1 MAEEMIAVQKI
12 ATFLRYLSKW
22 VLNNR
27 KLNYKNILLILNNCS
42 IQKSKEVND
51 QIKQLYLT
59 VMYLPVYSP
68 IYAPIENYFGIIESF
83 FEKEMQRLRYQAKS
97 STQLCYDLC
106 SLLN

>member
-1 MAEEMIAVQKI
+1 MIAVQKI

-42 IQKSKEVND
+42 IQKSKDVND

-68 IYAPIENYFGIIESF
+68 IYAPIENYFGIIKSF
-83 FEKEMQRLRYQAKS
+83 FEKECKG
-97 STQLCYDLC
+97 
-106 SLLN
+106 